1 MKFVKRNT
9 TKGSEGSNVTIKSY
23 SNSSSPSLTSHN
35 IWGQPFDGTNDV
47 TGDMQNVGSITATG
61 NIQTDG
67 DIIIKQLD
75 TDGNEVE
82 GGDLTMSVENADAQ
96 FSGKEN
102 YIFNGKIKGNSAEIT
117 NNIEVEC

>member
-23 SNSSSPSLTSHN
+23 SNSSSSSSSSLTSHN

-96 FSGKEN
+96 FSGKEST
-102 YIFNGKIKGNSAEIT
+102 YFL
-117 NNIEVEC
+117 